1 MVIVMPPHLRP
12 CLLAFKEGTARVFGR
27 RLYDLV
33 LFGSFARGEARE
45 DSDVD
50 VLVLV
55 DDLTQAELGVVA
67 TIASEHGLAYGVALA
82 PLPMATDHFRE
93 LATAGRALAREIE
106 RDGARP

>member
-1 MVIVMPPHLRP
+1 MMPPHLRP
-12 CLLAFKEGTARVFGR
+12 CLLAFREALVGVFGAR
-27 RLYDLV
+27 IDDVV

-55 DDLTQAELGVVA
+55 KELSQAEAGVVA
-67 TIASEHGLAYGVALA
+67 TIALEQGLAHGVALA
-82 PLPMATDHFRE
+82 PLPMSTERFRE
-93 LATAGRALAREIE
+93 LAAARRALAREIE